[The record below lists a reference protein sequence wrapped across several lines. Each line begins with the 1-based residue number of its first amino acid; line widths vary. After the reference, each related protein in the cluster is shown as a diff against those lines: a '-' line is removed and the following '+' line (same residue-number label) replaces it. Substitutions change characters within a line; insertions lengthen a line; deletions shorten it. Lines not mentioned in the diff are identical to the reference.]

1 MGGAVAAG
9 LLLVNRR
16 LGLLACLAAA
26 LIALARVYIAAH
38 YPWDVLGGLVFGASV
53 ALLGWLVM
61 RRPLTALTR
70 WLRRQPGFSSFFVE
84 RDVSV
89 SAPAL
94 GGGVGSRP

>member
-16 LGLLACLAAA
+16 LGLLACLAGA

-38 YPWDVLGGLVFGASV
+38 YPWDVLSGRAFGASV
-53 ALLGWLVM
+53 ALLGWLLM
-61 RRPLTALTR
+61 RRPLTALTL
-70 WLRRQPGFSSFFVE
+70 WLRRQPGLSSFFVE
-84 RDVSV
+84 TDVSV
-89 SAPAL
+89 STPAL